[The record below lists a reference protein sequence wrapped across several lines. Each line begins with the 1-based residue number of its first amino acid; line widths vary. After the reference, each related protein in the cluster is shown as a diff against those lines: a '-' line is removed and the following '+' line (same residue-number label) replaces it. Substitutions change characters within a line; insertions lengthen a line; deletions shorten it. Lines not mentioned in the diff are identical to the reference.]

1 MLRINREGSFEVTI
15 DQRSQD
21 QCGRVGVL
29 RYKYFVTIEATNRT
43 LTEQGFVMDNALC
56 DLYFQERYGKK
67 MEECPSCEQMVQD
80 AITHFKGIFEKD
92 TPEVELMRIM
102 VRIHGSEVSYIEGE
116 WKRHPI
122 YETNGVMISG
132 KEMKPGEVVKL

>member
-1 MLRINREGSFEVTI
+1 MLRINREGSFEVTLE
-15 DQRSQD
+15 QRSQD

-43 LTEQGFVMDNALC
+43 LTEQGFVMDNAIC
-56 DLYFQERYGKK
+56 DLYFQERYGKRL
-67 MEECPSCEQMVQD
+67 EECPSCEQMVQD
-80 AITHFKGIFEKD
+80 AIDHFKGIFEKD

-116 WKRHPI
+116 WHRFPI
-122 YETNGVMISG
+122 YLKDRVEITG
-132 KEMKPGEVVKL
+132 KMMDPGSILKL